1 MNTRRRVNPDVRP
14 PDQCRILVEKQ
25 KPGVDDCMVRISF
38 ITLAVLIT
46 LFFVGSSTTSAQ
58 TEILNLGGVIISVSD
73 SRTAQVFHIVDQMSQ
88 WDSGVHHGY
97 VRWATRTLNLRPE
110 DQALLQ
116 KHAELRRARGWGNGF
131 EQAFYV
137 DDSIAVAAQ
146 RAIENKVLSA
156 DEATAE
162 KMILLHFD
170 PILAPLL
177 NRSAP
182 QMTAFR
188 ARLSGEGSRIAP
200 VIKQLVRFSETKGTV
215 RVPLFLVANP
225 EEGSGGGG
233 FNGGR
238 LVVEIQNQPDPLP
251 ILVHECLH
259 ALLWR
264 HKEAIRVAAES
275 IGLSWVSLNEGIA
288 HAFAPGLT
296 DDPRQSDSLA
306 ERLTRN
312 FQRGTAASEGYA
324 QSKQYMVALIIRP
337 LLRSALNHGETFS
350 RFLPKAVSKLSEFT
364 WH

>member
-1 MNTRRRVNPDVRP
+1 
-14 PDQCRILVEKQ
+14 
-25 KPGVDDCMVRISF
+25 MVRISS
-38 ITLAVLIT
+38 ITLPVLIA
-46 LFFVGSSTTSAQ
+46 LVFIGASKTSAQ
-58 TEILNLGGVIISVSD
+58 TGVLNLGGVIISVSD

-97 VRWATRTLNLRPE
+97 VRWANRTLHLSQE
-110 DQALLQ
+110 DQELLR
-116 KHAELRRARGWGNGF
+116 KHAELRRPRGWGNGF

-146 RAIENKVLSA
+146 RAIENKLLSV

-170 PILAPLL
+170 PILSPLL

-182 QMTAFR
+182 QITAFR
-188 ARLSGEGSRIAP
+188 ARLSAEGRRIAP

-238 LVVEIQNQPDPLP
+238 LVVEIQKQPDPLP

-259 ALLWR
+259 ALLWQ
-264 HKEAIRVAAES
+264 HKEAIKVAAES
-275 IGLSWVSLNEGIA
+275 IGLSWVNLNEGIA

-312 FQRGTAASEGYA
+312 FQRGTTASEGYA

-337 LLRSALNHGETFS
+337 ILRSALNHRETFS
-350 RFLPKAVSKLSEFT
+350 SFLPKAVSKLSEFN

>member
-1 MNTRRRVNPDVRP
+1 
-14 PDQCRILVEKQ
+14 
-25 KPGVDDCMVRISF
+25 MVKIIS
-38 ITLAVLIT
+38 ITLPVLSA
-46 LFFVGSSTTSAQ
+46 LVFLGASTSSAQ
-58 TEILNLGGVIISVSD
+58 TEVLNLGGVIISVSD
-73 SRTAQVFHIVDQMSQ
+73 SRTAQVFHIVDQISQ

-97 VRWATRTLNLRPE
+97 VRWANRTLHLSVE
-110 DQALLQ
+110 DQELLQ

-137 DDSIAVAAQ
+137 DDSIEVAAH
-146 RAIENKVLSA
+146 RAVENKLLSA

-162 KMILLHFD
+162 KMILLHFG
-170 PILAPLL
+170 PVLSTLL
-177 NRSAP
+177 NGSAA

-188 ARLSGEGSRIAP
+188 ARLRAEANRIAP
-200 VIKQLVRFSETKGTV
+200 VVKQLVRFSETQSTV
-215 RVPLFLVANP
+215 RVPLFLIANP

-238 LVVEIQNQPDPLP
+238 LVVEIQKQPDPIP

-259 ALLWR
+259 ALLWQ

-275 IGLSWVSLNEGIA
+275 LGLTWVNLNEGIA

-312 FQRGTAASEGYA
+312 FQRGASASDGYM
-324 QSKQYMVALIIRP
+324 QSKQYMIALIIRP
-337 LLRSALNHGETFS
+337 ILRSALSHGETFS
-350 RFLPKAVSKLSEFT
+350 RFLPKAVIKLGEFK

>member
-1 MNTRRRVNPDVRP
+1 M
-14 PDQCRILVEKQ
+14 LK
-25 KPGVDDCMVRISF
+25 ISF
-38 ITLAVLIT
+38 ITLPLAIL
-46 LFFVGSSTTSAQ
+46 LFVAASTSSAQ
-58 TEILNLGGVIISVSD
+58 TEALNLGGVVILVSD

-97 VRWATRTLNLRPE
+97 VRWATRALNLRPE
-110 DQALLQ
+110 DQELLR

-137 DDSIAVAAQ
+137 DDSIEGAAQ
-146 RAIENKVLSA
+146 RAVENKLISA

-162 KMILLHFD
+162 KTILLHFA
-170 PILAPLL
+170 PILSALL

-182 QMTAFR
+182 QITAFR
-188 ARLSGEGSRIAP
+188 MRLKVESKRIAP
-200 VIKQLVRFSETKGTV
+200 VVKQLVRFSETRVTV

-238 LVVEIQNQPDPLP
+238 LVVEVQKEPDPLP
-251 ILVHECLH
+251 ILFHECLH
-259 ALLWR
+259 ALLWQ
-264 HKEAIRVAAES
+264 HKEAIRMAAES
-275 IGLSWVSLNEGIA
+275 IGLSWVNLNEGIA

-296 DDPRQSDSLA
+296 DDPRRSDFLA

-312 FQRGTAASEGYA
+312 FQRGTAASDGYE

-337 LLRSALNHGETFS
+337 ILRSALGHETFS
-350 RFLPKAVSKLSEFT
+350 LFLPKAVSKLREFN